1 MANDPKPPRSA
12 ERIAA
17 KAKSRS
23 GRSRAGSP
31 CSVRSAGSTSKAD
44 RSLLSSVAKLRKELV
59 CHTLSYPRLFVSCRT
74 LGHHVIF
81 LTQCAIG

>member
-1 MANDPKPPRSA
+1 MANESKPTRNA

-31 CSVRSAGSTSKAD
+31 CSVLSTGSPSKAD
-44 RSLLSSVAKLRKELV
+44 RSLLTSVAKLRKELV
-59 CHTLSYPRLFVSCRT
+59 CHTLSYPRLFVSFRI

-81 LTQCAIG
+81 LTHCAIG